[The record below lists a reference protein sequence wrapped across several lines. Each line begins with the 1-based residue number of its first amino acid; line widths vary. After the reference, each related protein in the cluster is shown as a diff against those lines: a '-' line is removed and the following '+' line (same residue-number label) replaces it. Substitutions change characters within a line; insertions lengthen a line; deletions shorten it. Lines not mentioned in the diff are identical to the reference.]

1 MQRTNLWLALWLI
14 SCVLLPG
21 LLLGCATRT
30 PRLQDVGSVVV
41 APRAQ
46 IPPVPVVVQQ
56 TLPKPAGF
64 YQKSLLNFFS
74 ARPPTPT
81 R

>member
-1 MQRTNLWLALWLI
+1 MRKTNWWLALWLI

-21 LLLGCATRT
+21 LLLGCATRM
-30 PRLQDVGSVVV
+30 PLPDVGAVVV

-56 TLPKPAGF
+56 TLPRPAGYF
-64 YQKSLLNFFS
+64 QRELLNYS
-74 ARPPTPT
+74 SGLHAKPTK
-81 R
+81 